1 LKHTENL
8 VVGLG
13 IAGLNLC
20 HQLEKAGKSFLVIDR
35 CPTNSA
41 SLIAGGI
48 YNPIVLKRKIK
59 SWKVDELFP
68 FLVQTY
74 SELELTLEDIFLHH
88 NFPILKPISSADEIK
103 EWKASI
109 AEKRIEKYVESVQ
122 EIPPNGPFQKSV
134 VGSVTIENSGFVRIG
149 KLVLSYRNYL
159 KQKGLLIEE
168 AFEHSVLKAEDKA
181 VSYKEISADR
191 IIFAEGRFISENPFF
206 NWLPFRPTKGQMLT
220 VRVPEELTSDKIYNQ
235 QFLLFPTE
243 EKNIFR
249 LGATYEWHD
258 LDEVPTQKATEE
270 LIERAKKALSI
281 EFEVLDAQAAI
292 RPNVADRRPVI
303 GRHPE
308 IENTFLFNGMGSK
321 GVMLAPFFAKQL
333 VEHIYQ
339 GTEIESEVD
348 LNRFAK
354 RYRAAVKKA

>member
-1 LKHTENL
+1 MKHTENL

-35 CPTNSA
+35 CPINSA

-48 YNPIVLKRKIK
+48 YNPVVLKRKVK

-74 SELELTLEDIFLHH
+74 EELEMQLSNSFLHH
-88 NFPILKPISSADEIK
+88 NFPILKPISSADELV
-103 EWKASI
+103 EWQQAVD
-109 AEKRIEKYVESVQ
+109 EKRLAPYVNSREESR
-122 EIPPNGPFQKSV
+122 PLGPFHKNV
-134 VGSVTIENSGFVRIG
+134 VGSVTINDSGFVRIG

-159 KQKGLLIEE
+159 KEKGVLIED
-168 AFEHSVLKAEDKA
+168 AFEHSVVKTEKSTI
-181 VSYKEISADR
+181 SYKGVSADR
-191 IIFAEGRFISENPFF
+191 IIFSEGRFISENPFF

-220 VRVPEELTSDKIYNQ
+220 VRVPEELTPDRIYNQ

-243 EKNIFR
+243 EKDIFR
-249 LGATYEWHD
+249 LGATYEWHN
-258 LDEVPTQKATEE
+258 LDEVPTQKATDE
-270 LIERAKKALSI
+270 LIERAKRALDI
-281 EFEVLDAQAAI
+281 QFEVLDAQAAI
-292 RPNVADRRPVI
+292 RPNVADRRPVV

-308 IENTFLFNGMGSK
+308 IETIFLFNGMGSK

-333 VEHIYQ
+333 VEHIYD
-339 GTEIESEVD
+339 GKEIASEVN
-348 LNRFAK
+348 LMRFKK
-354 RYRAAVKKA
+354 RYANS